1 VIHFIGLVGEA
12 GAGKDTVAKYLAEKR
27 GYRRVAFADEM
38 KLFYGL
44 QKGYRGSRKEV
55 IAKVNAEKDRKELID
70 YGTAAWRDI
79 DPNIWV
85 KALDRRVQKVLR
97 FYHDV
102 ARGLGG
108 LTPRFVATDIRFPNE
123 LELVRGK
130 YGGVIVKVTAPL
142 DVRIQRMKKRG
153 DKFDPSFMNHPSERF
168 AQEVEADFVID
179 NGGDLADT
187 VAQLED
193 MLRKIK

>member
-1 VIHFIGLVGEA
+1 VMHFIGLVGEA

-44 QKGYRGSRKEV
+44 QKSYRGSRADI
-55 IAKVNAEKDRKELID
+55 IAQVNKNKNREELIS
-70 YGTAAWRDI
+70 YGMAWRDI
-79 DPNIWV
+79 DPDTWV

-102 ARGLGG
+102 ARGLGD
-108 LTPRFVATDIRFPNE
+108 LAPRFVATDVRFPNE

-142 DVRIQRMKKRG
+142 EVRIERMRERG
-153 DKFDPSFMNHPSERF
+153 DKFDPSFMNHPSEVF
-168 AQEVEADFVID
+168 AREVEADFVID
-179 NGGDLADT
+179 NGGALADT
-187 VAQLED
+187 VAQIED
-193 MLRKIK
+193 LLRKIK